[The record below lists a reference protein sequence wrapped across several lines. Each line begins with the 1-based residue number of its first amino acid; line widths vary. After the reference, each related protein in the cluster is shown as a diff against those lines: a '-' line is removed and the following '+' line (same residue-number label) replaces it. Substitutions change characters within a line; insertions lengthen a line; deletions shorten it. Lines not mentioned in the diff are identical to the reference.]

1 MVVRKVFFVGVLLGC
16 FFFPFSEICVLP
28 VGIFNRA
35 LKIGVIFW
43 VFFLKDIW
51 KLFFFILFF
60 FLVLFLCVNLGVLF
74 WLFFR
79 HLQKLVFFVRCFI
92 GNPSEVFFWGVC
104 LGSFLGVFSRK
115 QKNTFLTT
123 IALT

>member
-60 FLVLFLCVNLGVLF
+60 FPSI
-74 WLFFR
+74 
-79 HLQKLVFFVRCFI
+79 VFMCKFGCFI
-92 GNPSEVFFWGVC
+92 LVVFS
-104 LGSFLGVFSRK
+104 SFAEIGVFC
-115 QKNTFLTT
+115 TVFYW
-123 IALT
+123 